1 MDTLAPP
8 GPASAAA
15 RLRAAL
21 EATVDSLAVPKLE
34 ALLNVESALMAALAA
49 LPSLRS
55 LDPADRPAAREDL
68 LAAKA
73 ALAKC
78 RRIGGTLGDFV
89 RVSLDARGQSIGYE
103 SGRGTAASLSGR
115 EFQTRA

>member
-8 GPASAAA
+8 AVSAAA

-21 EATVDSLAVPKLE
+21 EATVDALAVPKLE
-34 ALLNVESALMAALAA
+34 ALLNVESALTAALAA
-49 LPSLRS
+49 LPTLRS

-78 RRIGGTLGDFV
+78 RRLGGTLGDFV
-89 RVSLDARGQSIGYE
+89 RLSLDARGQSIGYE
-103 SGRGTAASLSGR
+103 SGRGTAATLSGR

>member
-1 MDTLAPP
+1 MDTLAPQP
-8 GPASAAA
+8 TSAAA

-21 EATVDSLAVPKLE
+21 EATVDALAVPKLE
-34 ALLNVESALMAALAA
+34 ALLNVESALTAALAA

-55 LDPADRPAAREDL
+55 LDPPDRPAAREDL

-73 ALAKC
+73 ALARC
-78 RRIGGTLGDFV
+78 RRLGGTLGDFI
-89 RVSLDARGQSIGYE
+89 RVSLDARGQGIAYE
-103 SGRGTAASLSGR
+103 SARGTASTLSGR

>member
-8 GPASAAA
+8 PASAAA

-21 EATVDSLAVPKLE
+21 EATVDALAVPKLE
-34 ALLNVESALMAALAA
+34 ALLNVESALTAALAA
-49 LPSLRS
+49 LPTLRS
-55 LDPADRPAAREDL
+55 LDPADRPAARADL

-73 ALAKC
+73 ALVKC
-78 RRIGGTLGDFV
+78 QRLGGTLGDFV
-89 RVSLDARGQSIGYE
+89 RLSLDARGQGIGYE
-103 SGRGTAASLSGR
+103 SARGTASSLSGR

>member
-1 MDTLAPP
+1 MDTLAPRP
-8 GPASAAA
+8 VSAAA

-21 EATVDSLAVPKLE
+21 EATVDALAVPRLE
-34 ALLNVESALMAALAA
+34 ALLNVESALTAALAA
-49 LPSLRS
+49 LPTLRS

-78 RRIGGTLGDFV
+78 RRLGASLGDFV
-89 RVSLDARGQSIGYE
+89 RLSLDARGQGIGYE
-103 SGRGTAASLSGR
+103 SSRGTAATLSGR
-115 EFQTRA
+115 AFQTRA

>member
-1 MDTLAPP
+1 MNTLAPR
-8 GPASAAA
+8 PASAAA

-21 EATVDSLAVPKLE
+21 EATVDALAVPKLE
-34 ALLNVESALMAALAA
+34 ALLNVESALTAALAA
-49 LPSLRS
+49 LPTIRS

-73 ALAKC
+73 ALVRC
-78 RRIGGTLGDFV
+78 RRLGAALGDFV

-103 SGRGTAASLSGR
+103 SASGTAATLSGR
-115 EFQTRA
+115 GLQTRA